1 MYNEKYVRSVYPD
14 AKLSRYF
21 VFGKWYAYV
30 HSYSCGYM
38 VGPYIG
44 WDHPAPPKNCEEAWE
59 QAARYVAKYVNREM
73 LRKLE
78 S

>member
-1 MYNEKYVRSVYPD
+1 MYNEKFVRSVYPD
-14 AKLSRYF
+14 AKLQRYF
-21 VFGKWYAYV
+21 IFGKWYAYV

-38 VGPYIG
+38 TDLHIG
-44 WDHPAPPKNCEEAWE
+44 WVHPAPPKNCEEAWE
-59 QAARYVAKYVNREM
+59 HAVRYINREM